1 MDLSRLSTATK
12 VITGAAILLL
22 ILMFFNWQ
30 QVCYASICGGVS
42 GWHGFVG
49 VVLGL
54 LVIALIAWEV
64 VKILGVELPTLPVPA
79 ATIELAVTGGVVVF
93 VILKFLTANEARRWW
108 VQILGLLLAAAI
120 AWGGWQ
126 RMSGAD
132 DAPVAA
138 ATPAAAP
145 PAAPSYTPPAPA
157 EPVAPPAPS
166 EPVAADEPEET
177 PPPAGGTTY

>member
-30 QVCYASICGGVS
+30 QVCYASICGGLT

-108 VQILGLLLAAAI
+108 VQILGLLAAAAI

-126 RMSGAD
+126 RMSGAS
-132 DAPVAA
+132 DAPAA
-138 ATPAAAP
+138 SPAAAAP
-145 PAAPSYTPPAPA
+145 PAAPAPSYTPPAPA
-157 EPVAPPAPS
+157 EPAAPPA
-166 EPVAADEPEET
+166 EPMAADEPEET